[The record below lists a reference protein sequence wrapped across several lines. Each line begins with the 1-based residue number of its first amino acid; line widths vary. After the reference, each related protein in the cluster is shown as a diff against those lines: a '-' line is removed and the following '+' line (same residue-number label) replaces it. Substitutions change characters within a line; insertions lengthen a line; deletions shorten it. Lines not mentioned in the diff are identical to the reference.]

1 MVEAIVLIQAKVG
14 ESSAVASAIAQ
25 LEGVMS
31 ADVVSGPY
39 DVIARAQAENID
51 ELGRMVVS
59 KMQSV
64 KGVTR
69 TVTARSSVFERPRSW
84 WEHRA
89 GKRAVRCAPH
99 EEADDRALVDL
110 GVGDPPE
117 VAGSRVAR

>member
-39 DVIARAQAENID
+39 DVIARAEAESMD
-51 ELGRMVVS
+51 ELGRMIVS
-59 KMQSV
+59 RIQSV

-69 TVTARSSVFERPRSW
+69 TLTCPILR
-84 WEHRA
+84 
-89 GKRAVRCAPH
+89 
-99 EEADDRALVDL
+99 L
-110 GVGDPPE
+110 
-117 VAGSRVAR
+117 